1 MDKNTKAIL
10 ETLEFIKERMVTKDE
25 LAEQLDDIR
34 STMAT
39 KVDLAAFRHEFAQFR
54 AETAENFHSI
64 RDELRDIKRRLTD
77 LEKLAENQKGLTK
90 EIDHALARIAAI
102 EKHLGLNNRI
112 SA

>member
-1 MDKNTKAIL
+1 MDKNTKAIV
-10 ETLEFIKERMVTKDE
+10 ETLEFIKDHMVTKDE

-39 KVDLAAFRHEFAQFR
+39 KDDLAALKHEFVQFR
-54 AETAENFHSI
+54 AETAEHFHSI

-77 LEKLAENQKGLTK
+77 LEKLAENSRGITK
-90 EIDHALARIAAI
+90 EIDHALERITAI
-102 EKHLGLNNRI
+102 ERHLGLNKRI